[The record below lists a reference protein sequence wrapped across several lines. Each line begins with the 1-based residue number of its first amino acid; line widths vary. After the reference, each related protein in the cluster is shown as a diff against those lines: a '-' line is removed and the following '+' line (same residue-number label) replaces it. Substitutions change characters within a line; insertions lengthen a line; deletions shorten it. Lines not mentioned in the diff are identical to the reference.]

1 MGEVGK
7 LAPSKLKK
15 VEIEY
20 DEKPTS
26 YDEKE
31 FAKALLKTI
40 NFWRRLLKLEDWSIR
55 VEIVSPEKLPENRI
69 AEVLAD
75 YVYLQATI
83 WISNEVQIEW
93 FDSIISHELLHVKV
107 GIIADK
113 TRYFIERITAQ
124 EAKMIEEAEES
135 VVEGLSRIL
144 CQLLKVDKY
153 HSGNGPVE

>member
-1 MGEVGK
+1 V
-7 LAPSKLKK
+7 ARSKK
-15 VEIEY
+15 VEIKY
-20 DEKPTS
+20 DEKPIS

-40 NFWRRLLKLEDWSIR
+40 NFWRKLLKLEDWSIR
-55 VEIVSPEKLPENRI
+55 VEIVSPEKLPEGYI

-75 YVYLQATI
+75 YIYLQATI
-83 WISNEVQIEW
+83 WISNEAQIEW

-113 TRYFIERITAQ
+113 IRYFQDRITAQ
-124 EAKMIEEAEES
+124 EAQMIKEAEES
-135 VVEGLSRIL
+135 VVESLSRIL
-144 CQLLKVDKY
+144 CQLLKVDRY

>member
-1 MGEVGK
+1 V
-7 LAPSKLKK
+7 ARSKK
-15 VEIEY
+15 VEIKY

-40 NFWRRLLKLEDWSIR
+40 NFWRRLLKLEDWNIS
-55 VEIVSPEKLPENRI
+55 VEIVSPEKLPEDHI

-75 YVYLQATI
+75 YIYLQAII
-83 WISNEVQIEW
+83 WISNEIQIEW

-113 TRYFIERITAQ
+113 IRYFQDRITMQ
-124 EAKMIEEAEES
+124 EAQMIKEAEES
-135 VVEGLSRIL
+135 VVESLSRIL
-144 CQLLKVDKY
+144 CQLLKVDRY

>member
-1 MGEVGK
+1 VGWVVRFQ
-7 LAPSKLKK
+7 K
-15 VEIEY
+15 VEIKY

-40 NFWRRLLKLEDWSIR
+40 NFWRKLLKLEDWNIR
-55 VEIVSPEKLPENRI
+55 VEIVSPEKLFEGYI

-83 WISNEVQIEW
+83 WISNEAQIEW

-107 GIIADK
+107 GIIVDK
-113 TRYFIERITAQ
+113 IRYFQDRITAQ
-124 EAKMIEEAEES
+124 ETQMIREAEES
-135 VVEGLSRIL
+135 VVESLSRIL

>member
-1 MGEVGK
+1 V
-7 LAPSKLKK
+7 ARFKK
-15 VEIEY
+15 VEIKY
-20 DEKPTS
+20 DERPIG

-40 NFWRRLLKLEDWSIR
+40 NFWRKLLKLEDWSIR
-55 VEIVSPEKLPENRI
+55 VEIVSSEKLLGGYI
-69 AEVLAD
+69 AKVLPN

-83 WISNEVQIEW
+83 WISNEAQIEW

-113 TRYFIERITAQ
+113 VRYFQDRITAK
-124 EAKMIEEAEES
+124 EAQMIEEAEES
-135 VVEGLSRIL
+135 VVESLSRIL
-144 CQLLKVDKY
+144 CQLLKVDRY